1 MLVGVLTMIDVS
13 LDLQPWRDS
22 LRTLRRSLN
31 DELERAVRGVSRAL
45 RDEAKASHSYQ
56 DRTGTLTRS
65 IVVAPTHGTFTQDT
79 LEGGVI
85 ANAHY
90 ASYVEDGTSRA
101 RAYEYLG
108 SALALQRDEV
118 QANLDDALER
128 ACWKAGL

>member
-1 MLVGVLTMIDVS
+1 MIDVT

-22 LRTLRRSLN
+22 LRSLRRSLD
-31 DELERAVRGVSRAL
+31 DELERAVRVTSRAL
-45 RDEAKASHSYQ
+45 RDEAKRSHSYQ

-65 IVVAPTHGTFTQDT
+65 IVVAPTRGTFTEDT

-85 ANAHY
+85 ARAPY
-90 ASYVEDGTSRA
+90 ASYVEEGTSRM

-108 SALALQRDEV
+108 GALALQRDEV

-128 ACWKAGL
+128 ALWKAGL